1 MIDKFKIENILNY
14 LFVIYAFLIPLSR
27 AGIAIFALLL
37 PILWFFSKDFKL
49 YLKYIGNSKV
59 MVYLSLYLLLAFI
72 SISWSFD
79 SIGGLYY
86 FRKYI
91 YIIPLF
97 MIATSLDK
105 KYITYIIPS
114 FLLGMLVSEFFSY
127 GIFFELFHYKNILP
141 TNPTPFMHHIPY
153 SMFLAFTSLLI
164 LNRVFFT
171 QKLGLKIILFIYFI
185 LVTSNLFINSG
196 RTGEVAFILTLIII
210 LYINIKNKI
219 ISSITIIFLTTIII
233 FVAYNISPTFKTRV
247 ESAKIEVNKL
257 IDNNDYCTSWGRRV
271 GGLIVAKEI
280 IYDKSIFGTGLSY
293 DMVYLK
299 KYIDNNSS
307 IFPNYQHNSQCVRTL
322 YHYHNYYVQSTVR
335 LGFIGLFIFLMI
347 FYYIL
352 KLDIQDREIKN
363 ILIIFLLVFMI
374 SNLFDNLFHSQFGES
389 LFALFIGLFLAQH
402 RVEKGIK

>member
-1 MIDKFKIENILNY
+1 MIYKFKIENILNY

-37 PILWFFSKDFKL
+37 PILWFFSKD
-49 YLKYIGNSKV
+49 LKSYIRDIKNSKV
-59 MVYLSLYLLLAFI
+59 MIYLFLYLLLAFI
-72 SISWSFD
+72 SISWSLD
-79 SIGGLYY
+79 SMGGLYY

-91 YIIPLF
+91 YLIPLF
-97 MIATSLDK
+97 VIATTLK
-105 KYITYIIPS
+105 EKYITYIISS
-114 FLLGMLVSEFFSY
+114 FLLGMLVSELFSY
-127 GIFFELFHYKNILP
+127 SIFFELFHYKNILP

-164 LNRVFFT
+164 LNRVFFS
-171 QKLGLKIILFIYFI
+171 KNIKLKIVLLIYFI

-196 RTGEVAFILTLIII
+196 RTGEVAFILTLMII

-219 ISSITIIFLTTIII
+219 ISFITIIFLTTTII
-233 FVAYNISPTFKTRV
+233 FVAYNISPIFKIRV

-257 IDNNDYCTSWGRRV
+257 IDNNDYCSSWGRRV

-280 IYDKSIFGTGLSY
+280 ISDKVFLGTGLSY

-307 IFPNYQHNSQCVRTL
+307 IFPNYRYNSQCVRTL
-322 YHYHNYYVQSTVR
+322 YHYHNYYIQSTVR
-335 LGFIGLFIFLMI
+335 LGFVGLFIFLMI
-347 FYYIL
+347 FYSIF
-352 KLDIQDREIKN
+352 KLDIKDKEIKN
-363 ILIIFLLVFMI
+363 ILIIFLSIFII